1 MQTKQKTIE
10 HDEAYLRQV
19 SRVVEPSENYQEDIE
34 RLREFCRGTEY
45 FALAAVQ
52 IDIPKRIVY
61 LKNTTLEVAPEET
74 DYDEA
79 RVLINPVV
87 ISRRGKTKFWEACVS
102 CLNNTGLV
110 TRPYEIRVRYYDE
123 DWVEQEKTFQGF
135 AATVLAHE
143 LDHLDGILHMDVA
156 EKVLQ
161 LDKAERKVLRE
172 KEPYVV
178 ISTDCKYEVS
188 DL

>member
-1 MQTKQKTIE
+1 MQIQQKTIE

-19 SRVVEPSENYQEDIE
+19 SRAVEPSENYQEDIE
-34 RLREFCRGTEY
+34 KLREFCRGTEY

-52 IDIPKRIVY
+52 IGIPKRIVY

-110 TRPYEIRVRYYDE
+110 TRPYEIRVQYYDE
-123 DWVEQEKTFQGF
+123 DWVEQEKTFRGLQQRYWRTNWTIWMVF
-135 AATVLAHE
+135 CIWMWQKKFCSWIKQNVRCY
-143 LDHLDGILHMDVA
+143 
-156 EKVLQ
+156 EKKSLMW
-161 LDKAERKVLRE
+161 
-172 KEPYVV
+172 
-178 ISTDCKYEVS
+178 
-188 DL
+188 